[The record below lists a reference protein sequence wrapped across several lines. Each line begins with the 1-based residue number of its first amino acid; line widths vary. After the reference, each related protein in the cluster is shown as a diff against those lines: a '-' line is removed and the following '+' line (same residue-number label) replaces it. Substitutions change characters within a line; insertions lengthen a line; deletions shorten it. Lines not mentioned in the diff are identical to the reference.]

1 MFTIPTGKAGRAP
14 EVRLMKHYILAQLKF
29 TDMEAYQRYLK
40 QFPAI
45 FKRFNARALVS
56 DTRPEVLEGDW
67 RRDKVVL
74 LEFPDE
80 QEARRFET
88 DPDYQRIA
96 QDRRA
101 GAEAIIL
108 RLKGLQ

>member
-1 MFTIPTGKAGRAP
+1 MI
-14 EVRLMKHYILAQLKF
+14 YILAQLKF

-40 QFPAI
+40 AFPGV
-45 FKRFNARALVS
+45 FRRFNARVLAS
-56 DTRPEVLEGDW
+56 DTRPEVLEGEW

-80 QEARRFET
+80 EEARRFEC
-88 DPDYQRIA
+88 DEEYQRIS

-101 GAEAIIL
+101 GAEAVVL
-108 RLKGLQ
+108 RVRGL

>member
-1 MFTIPTGKAGRAP
+1 
-14 EVRLMKHYILAQLKF
+14 MKIYLLAQLKF
-29 TDMEAYQRYLK
+29 TDLEAYQRYLK
-40 QFPAI
+40 QFPAV
-45 FKRFNARALVS
+45 FQRFNAKVLAS
-56 DTRPEVLEGDW
+56 DTRPEVLEGEW

-80 QEARRFET
+80 EEARRFET

-101 GAEAIIL
+101 GAEAVIL
-108 RLKGLQ
+108 RIKGRT

>member
-1 MFTIPTGKAGRAP
+1 
-14 EVRLMKHYILAQLKF
+14 MKIYILAQLKF

-45 FKRFNARALVS
+45 FQRFDARVLAS

-67 RRDKVVL
+67 RKDKVVL
-74 LEFPDE
+74 LEFASDE
-80 QEARRFET
+80 EARRFET

-108 RLKGLQ
+108 RVRGLKASLGQIESTPE